1 MNRPTL
7 NTTKSSRLIP
17 LMWMLCLIALSTFI
31 SILTPTTAQ
40 AATPF
45 TTNANFSVGSDG
57 SANYSIPIQV
67 PPGTAGM
74 APTLSLNYNSNG
86 GNGILGMGWGLDGL
100 SQISRCP
107 KTIIQDGAVGG
118 VNYDVNDKLCIDG
131 QRLISTGG
139 TYGANATEYRT
150 EQANFAKI
158 ISTTTTPANGPDSF
172 KVWTKAGQVIEYGN
186 TTDSRI
192 EAAAKT
198 IIKTWGV
205 NKISD
210 TKGNYITIT
219 YTEDN
224 PNGEAYIQ
232 RIDYTG
238 NATSTP
244 ALAPYA
250 NIQFIYE
257 ARPDTTTDYVAGT
270 VIKRTKRITNIKTY
284 LGTTLI
290 KDYRVTYSNIGAYST
305 GAVFNTST
313 YEYNKNGTLIT
324 QIIECDASSVCLQP
338 TVFNWQI
345 GTVLNGNVGLF
356 AGSIASPGQITAIG
370 DVDGDGLNDI
380 VYVTAP
386 ASIPPATTGTV
397 YYAKN
402 TGTGFSTIGTS
413 FMTTTRTCT
422 ASGSGLNITT
432 TCSNW
437 SVHPAFLADVSGDG
451 KADLLWGNQ
460 VRLSNGSGFDVAYT
474 LIGTAGGKVTSVG
487 DINGDGKT
495 DILFATNSTSTSGI
509 ATIRNSTNYYA
520 MSNGS
525 SLLSPTLL
533 GSYTTST
540 TCPIIGGGAC
550 TTTVTSSSGIVG
562 GLLGDFNGDGLAD
575 IAKGAN
581 VYKSSGNS
589 FAAAEVWVTGAG
601 PIFGVVDYDGN
612 GLSDVLYSKVAGAG
626 FGARDLI
633 LGVSDGK
640 AFKDAFTV
648 ISQPCATSI
657 GLSGCGGWPPI
668 PDNLFIKDLN
678 YDGLGDFVSGSVIKP
693 AVLTL
698 PDLLVGINVGLDSA
712 VAITNQKLPASVNG
726 TPVYI
731 SDSGTAAAAVYP
743 NLDILAIS
751 PSYVVSTA
759 TVTDGN
765 GGVLTNNYNY
775 GGLKAHLTGRGS
787 LGFRY
792 QKVSQVDPD
801 VNSTTFFRQD
811 YPYIGLPCQTE
822 KRITSSNTL
831 IGASA
836 LTYANAP
843 ITTGTA
849 ISQFPYL
856 SQSVEQNFEL
866 INTGTPINTTTT
878 TNQYDTYGNATQI
891 SVNSGDGYIKTTT
904 NVYNNDSTNWF
915 LGRLLKSTVT
925 STSP

>member
-257 ARPDTTTDYVAGT
+257 ARPDPSTGYHAGSI
-270 VIKRTKRITNIKTY
+270 IKQTKRITNIKTY
-284 LGTTLI
+284 TNSTTLV
-290 KDYRVTYSNIGAYST
+290 KDYRL
-305 GAVFNTST
+305 T
-313 YEYNKNGTLIT
+313 YEQSAATQRSRLKTLT
-324 QIIECDASSVCLQP
+324 ECDGNTTTPICQQTTTFGWQDNTYTGFAWPPVTGSSV
-338 TVFNWQI
+338 TVATGNFAAHA
-345 GTVLNGNVGLF
+345 GTS
-356 AGSIASPGQITAIG
+356 A
-370 DVDGDGLNDI
+370 DVNGDGKVD
-380 VYVTAP
+380 VV
-386 ASIPPATTGTV
+386 SINPATTGLYV
-397 YYAKN
+397 YTAIGKGDGTFFPL
-402 TGTGFSTIGTS
+402 TGTTLFAANFTGHNVMLGDVNADGKPDVVTINPATTGLYVYTAIGKGDGT
-413 FMTTTRTCT
+413 FLPATGATLLAANFTGHKVMLGDVNADGKPDVVTINPATTGLYVYT
-422 ASGSGLNITT
+422 AIGKGDGTFL
-432 TCSNW
+432 
-437 SVHPAFLADVSGDG
+437 PATGVTLATYNATGATGQTVDVNGDG
-451 KADLLWGNQ
+451 KDDIVTQ
-460 VRLSNGSGFDVAYT
+460 VGISVVGSAISKGDGTFYPYT
-474 LIGTAGGKVTSVG
+474 LPNVPWSIGGLGLYEPG
-487 DINGDGKT
+487 YINGDGMLDLISVAPTNAALYAFPK
-495 DILFATNSTSTSGI
+495 LNNSTGIPDLLTSITPG
-509 ATIRNSTNYYA
+509 
-520 MSNGS
+520 
-525 SLLSPTLL
+525 L
-533 GSYTTST
+533 TST
-540 TCPIIGGGAC
+540 TSLTYKPITDGSVYVKDAIGAAGTGTCPMPLGGDGVTTNSYPII
-550 TTTVTSSSGIVG
+550 
-562 GLLGDFNGDGLAD
+562 
-575 IAKGAN
+575 
-581 VYKSSGNS
+581 
-589 FAAAEVWVTGAG
+589 
-601 PIFGVVDYDGN
+601 
-612 GLSDVLYSKVAGAG
+612 
-626 FGARDLI
+626 
-633 LGVSDGK
+633 
-640 AFKDAFTV
+640 
-648 ISQPCATSI
+648 
-657 GLSGCGGWPPI
+657 
-668 PDNLFIKDLN
+668 NLQEPQYL
-678 YDGLGDFVSGSVIKP
+678 
-693 AVLTL
+693 
-698 PDLLVGINVGLDSA
+698 
-712 VAITNQKLPASVNG
+712 
-726 TPVYI
+726 
-731 SDSGTAAAAVYP
+731 
-743 NLDILAIS
+743 
-751 PSYVVSTA
+751 VSTA

-822 KRITSSNTL
+822 KKITSSNTL

-836 LTYANAP
+836 LTYANSP

-849 ISQFPYL
+849 VSQFPYL

-866 INTGTPINTTTT
+866 SGTLINTTTT
-878 TNQYDTYGNATQI
+878 TNQYDSYGNATQI
-891 SVNSGDGYIKTTT
+891 SVNSGDGYVKTTT
-904 NVYNNDSTNWF
+904 NVYNNDSTNWL